1 MTTAGWIFMIVSLAF
16 VWGLAIW
23 CFRRILSD

>member
-1 MTTAGWIFMIVSLAF
+1 MTTAGWIFMIVSLAS

-23 CFRRILSD
+23 CFRRILSE